1 MCITTDRAFALLLS
15 YSVGFTYYINC
26 GNSMT
31 LPTAKPP
38 ELSRLTSADADS
50 IAAKD
55 VVHWALDLD
64 LWQMEDIS
72 AYMTA
77 YTAEPKQT
85 ILKEHHRGT
94 FMAIIIT
101 GIVDIM
107 KQDSLG
113 KQKIIASLGP
123 GKVVGEMGLIDGEPR
138 SASAQARTRTTILVL
153 TQSDF
158 ERLAVE
164 RPRLALELSIKLAK
178 ISSRRLRR
186 TSGRL
191 IEFLPKA
198 S

>member
-1 MCITTDRAFALLLS
+1 SDFNRGIT
-15 YSVGFTYYINC
+15 
-26 GNSMT
+26 MT
-31 LPTAKPP
+31 FLTAKPP
-38 ELSRLTSADADS
+38 ELSQLTSADADS

-64 LWQMEDIS
+64 LWKMEDIS
-72 AYMTA
+72 DFMTA
-77 YTAEPKQT
+77 YSADPGQT
-85 ILKEHHRGT
+85 ILKEHHKGT

-107 KQDSLG
+107 KQDSLS
-113 KQKIIASLGP
+113 KEKIIASLGP
-123 GKVVGEMGLIDGEPR
+123 GKVIGEMGLIDGEPR

-158 ERLAVE
+158 ERLAIH

-191 IEFLPKA
+191 IEYLPKA